1 MVGDRDANQTEGI
14 ENPSQVINRKA
25 FACFKTFRFIRRVG
39 SGWKLSTASP
49 GALTPS
55 KQYGSAWDSTLE
67 RYPSYTRVEGAG
79 RLPGLCERKLKNIWP
94 QKFHIQ
100 PVG

>member
-49 GALTPS
+49 GALTP
-55 KQYGSAWDSTLE
+55 
-67 RYPSYTRVEGAG
+67 
-79 RLPGLCERKLKNIWP
+79 
-94 QKFHIQ
+94 
-100 PVG
+100 